1 MQLSL
6 AADTAGRSNV
16 DFEGYDSNDNDG
28 EQDEEFLNYQIR
40 KFNYMETLFNSM
52 NKVSVSVDENG
63 DLIFSF
69 YEKRRMLGFTA
80 FRGQ

>member
-1 MQLSL
+1 
-6 AADTAGRSNV
+6 
-16 DFEGYDSNDNDG
+16 
-28 EQDEEFLNYQIR
+28 
-40 KFNYMETLFNSM
+40 METLFNSM